1 MLNVHVEVYA
11 DDLKVCL
18 GFPIST
24 LAGLLMPMLM
34 LMLANVEANAVAHAD
49 SHADAL
55 KVCLGFPISTLA
67 GLRGQAGDP
76 LLELKTPVLFVVRR
90 TYDI

>member
-1 MLNVHVEVYA
+1 MLEHFLFAYA
-11 DDLKVCL
+11 SV
-18 GFPIST
+18 G
-24 LAGLLMPMLM
+24 
-34 LMLANVEANAVAHAD
+34 
-49 SHADAL
+49 

-90 TYDI
+90 SQNLNLPGGISLS